1 MVCRWKIEVLAVPD
15 ERVQQLIDQL
25 RESDFVEV
33 KNWLGG
39 LVENDEKA
47 RLAKEI
53 IALANSGGG
62 HIFIGFTDDEGQG
75 HNPIE
80 PVDTEATAFSQDAI
94 AAIVHRYCTPAI
106 QCAVEIYLQTN
117 GQIGHPVIYV
127 PPAGRVPLFA
137 SRQSPDNRTLTNGT
151 VYVRR
156 PGGNS
161 EPCRSQDDWERL
173 LERLVHARQDQLIN
187 AIRNVLNP
195 EQEFTPAGQERVFE
209 DWISE
214 SRAARGDLLAT
225 LPEGHP
231 LRLEQGNY
239 EMAFSIRPFPEP
251 DIAELN
257 RNLDVNRPRHSGW
270 APFVSLH
277 RDGMAPRPLG
287 DVIQAWLVGEDGLN
301 RDPSYSDFWR
311 LSVHG
316 DGYLVRAMQ
325 EDDPDYGS
333 NLAPRPHRPGFDWE
347 LPIYRMTEMLKLI
360 EWLGLSY
367 ASDDSIFQ
375 MRVTYFGTNGRRLTQ
390 HRLRYMLDRG
400 GMAHEDSITSQI
412 SGRVGD
418 IALNTEEMVFSILR
432 PVFAQFDFAELPRQL
447 VDNVVQDVEGYRQ

>member
-1 MVCRWKIEVLAVPD
+1 MPD

-25 RESDFVEV
+25 RETEFVEV

-39 LVENDEKA
+39 LVESDEKA

-75 HNPIE
+75 HQPIDPE
-80 PVDTEATAFSQDAI
+80 EIEAKAFSQDAI
-94 AAIVHRYCTPAI
+94 AGIVHRYCTPAI
-106 QCAVEIYLQTN
+106 QCSVEIYRQTT
-117 GQIGHPVIYV
+117 GQIDHPVISV
-127 PPAGRVPLFA
+127 PAAGRVPLFA
-137 SRQSPDNRTLTNGT
+137 SRQSPDNRTLANGI

-156 PGGNS
+156 PGGKS
-161 EPCRSQDDWERL
+161 EPCRTQDDWERL

-195 EQEFTPAGQERVFE
+195 EQEFTPPAQEQVFE
-209 DWISE
+209 DWIRA
-214 SRAARGDLLAT
+214 SRAARADLLAD

-231 LRLEQGNY
+231 LRLEIGYY
-239 EMAFSIRPFPEP
+239 EVAFSIRSFQEP

-257 RNLDVNRPRHSGW
+257 KNLDLNRPRHSGW

-277 RDGMAPRPLG
+277 RDGMAPRPSR
-287 DVIQAWLVGEDGLN
+287 DVIQTWLVGKEERD
-301 RDPSYSDFWR
+301 RDPFYSDFWR

-325 EDDPDYGS
+325 EDNPNYGA

-360 EWLGLSY
+360 EWLGLTY
-367 ASDDSIFQ
+367 ASVDSTFQ

-390 HRLRYMLDRG
+390 HRLRYMLHCG
-400 GMAHEDSITSQI
+400 GMAHENSITSQI
-412 SGRVGD
+412 SGRVGE
-418 IALNTEEMVFSILR
+418 IALNTEEMVFSLLR
-432 PVFAQFDFAELPRQL
+432 PVFVQFDFAELPRQL
-447 VDNVVQDVEGYRQ
+447 VDNVVQDVVNFRA

>member
-1 MVCRWKIEVLAVPD
+1 MPD

-25 RESDFVEV
+25 RESEFVEV

-75 HNPIE
+75 HQPIE
-80 PVDTEATAFSQDAI
+80 PEEHEATAFSQDSI
-94 AAIVHRYCTPAI
+94 AGVVHRYCTPAI
-106 QCAVEIYLQTN
+106 QCGVETYRQTN

-127 PPAGRVPLFA
+127 PAAGRVPLFA
-137 SRQSPDNRTLTNGT
+137 SRQSPDNRTLTNGS

-161 EPCRSQDDWERL
+161 EPCRTQDDWERL

-195 EQEFTPAGQERVFE
+195 EQEFTPAAQEQSFE
-209 DWISE
+209 DWISA
-214 SRAARGDLLAT
+214 SRAARADLLAA

-239 EMAFSIRPFPEP
+239 EVAFSIRPFQEP
-251 DIAELN
+251 DIADLN
-257 RNLDVNRPRHSGW
+257 RNLDLNRPRHSGW

-287 DVIQAWLVGEDGLN
+287 DVIQAWLVGEEGRD
-301 RDPSYSDFWR
+301 RDPSHSDFWR

-325 EDDPDYGS
+325 EDDPDYGA

-360 EWLGLSY
+360 EWLGLTYSSGD
-367 ASDDSIFQ
+367 ATFQ
-375 MRVTYFGTNGRRLTQ
+375 LRVTYFGTNGRRLTQ
-390 HRLRYMLDRG
+390 HRLRYMLHRG
-400 GMAHEDSITSQI
+400 GMAHGDSISSQV
-412 SGRVGD
+412 SGRVGE
-418 IALNTEEMVFSILR
+418 IALNTEEMVFSLLR

-447 VDNVVQDVEGYRQ
+447 VDNVVQDVARYRQ

>member
-1 MVCRWKIEVLAVPD
+1 MPD
-15 ERVQQLIDQL
+15 ERVQQLINQL
-25 RESDFVEV
+25 RESEFVEV
-33 KNWLGG
+33 KNWLSG
-39 LVENDEKA
+39 LVENDDKA

-75 HNPIE
+75 HQPIE
-80 PVDTEATAFSQDAI
+80 PEQDEATAFSQDSI
-94 AAIVHRYCTPAI
+94 AGVVHRYCTPAI
-106 QCAVEIYLQTN
+106 QCSVETYRQTN
-117 GQIGHPVIYV
+117 GQIGHPVICV
-127 PPAGRVPLFA
+127 PAAGRVPLFA
-137 SRQSPDNRTLTNGT
+137 LRQSPDNRTLTNGT

-161 EPCRSQDDWERL
+161 EPCRTQDDWERL
-173 LERLVHARQDQLIN
+173 LERLVQARQDQLIN

-195 EQEFTPAGQERVFE
+195 EQEFTSAAQERAFE
-209 DWISE
+209 DWISG
-214 SRAARGDLLAT
+214 SRAARDERLAT
-225 LPEGHP
+225 LPAGHP
-231 LRLEQGNY
+231 LRLEHGNY
-239 EMAFSIRPFPEP
+239 EVAFSIRPFPEP

-287 DVIQAWLVGEDGLN
+287 DVIQAWLVAEEERD

-325 EDDPDYGS
+325 EDDPDYGCS
-333 NLAPRPHRPGFDWE
+333 LVPRPHRPGFDWE
-347 LPIYRMTEMLKLI
+347 LPVYRMTEMLKLI
-360 EWLGLSY
+360 EWLGLTY
-367 ASDDSIFQ
+367 ASEDSTFQ

-412 SGRVGD
+412 SGRVGE
-418 IALNTEEMVFSILR
+418 IALNTEEMVFSLLH

-447 VDNVVQDVEGYRQ
+447 VDNVVQDVERYRQ

>member
-1 MVCRWKIEVLAVPD
+1 MPD
-15 ERVQQLIDQL
+15 ERIQQLIDQL
-25 RESDFVEV
+25 RESEFVEV

-39 LVENDEKA
+39 LVEKDEKA

-62 HIFIGFTDDEGQG
+62 HIVIGFTDDAGQG
-75 HNPIE
+75 HQPIL
-80 PVDTEATAFSQDAI
+80 PDKHEATAFSQDAI
-94 AAIVHRYCTPAI
+94 TAIVHRYCTPAI
-106 QCAVEIYLQTN
+106 QCGVEIYRQTN
-117 GQIGHPVIYV
+117 GQIEHPVIFV
-127 PPAGRVPLFA
+127 PAAGRVPLFA

-161 EPCRSQDDWERL
+161 EPCRTQDDWERL

-195 EQEFTPAGQERVFE
+195 EQEFTPAAQEQVFE
-209 DWISE
+209 DWIRA
-214 SRAARGDLLAT
+214 SRAARTDLLAD

-231 LRLEQGNY
+231 LRLEQGHY
-239 EMAFSIRPFPEP
+239 EVAFSIRPFQEP

-257 RNLDVNRPRHSGW
+257 RNLDLNRPRHSGW

-277 RDGMAPRPLG
+277 RDGMAPRPMG
-287 DVIQAWLVGEDGLN
+287 DVIQAWLVGEEGRD
-301 RDPSYSDFWR
+301 RDPSHSDFWR
-311 LSVHG
+311 LSMHG
-316 DGYLVRAMQ
+316 DGYLVRGMQ
-325 EDDPDYGS
+325 EDNPDYGA

-360 EWLGLSY
+360 EWLGLTY
-367 ASDDSIFQ
+367 ASGDAAFQ

-390 HRLRYMLDRG
+390 HRLHYILDRG
-400 GMAHEDSITSQI
+400 GMAHGDSISSQI
-412 SGRVGD
+412 SGRVGE
-418 IALNTEEMVFSILR
+418 IALNTEEMVFSLLR
-432 PVFAQFDFAELPRQL
+432 PVYAQFDFAELPRQL
-447 VDNVVQDVEGYRQ
+447 VDNVVQDVERYRQ